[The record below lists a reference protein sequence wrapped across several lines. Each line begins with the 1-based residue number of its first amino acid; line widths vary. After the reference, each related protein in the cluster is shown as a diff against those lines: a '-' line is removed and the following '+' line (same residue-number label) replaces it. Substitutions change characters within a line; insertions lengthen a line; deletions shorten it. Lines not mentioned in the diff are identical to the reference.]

1 MLGDEMKM
9 TWLHHPQFCPR
20 VLTRRVTDEVLD
32 LLFLLG
38 RAVAA
43 RGRYFPLSRGF
54 KPNAYFMA
62 AHRLRRQGL
71 AVQTDLSGNTHQLT
85 LVPAGL
91 RRVSATLQPERL
103 WRQSWPGRW
112 YVLVYDIPESQHAY
126 RKMLRVHLKRLR
138 MGNLQGSV
146 WLSAR
151 DIRHDFD
158 DLARAAGLSEYAF
171 LFEAYTVLGQ
181 SGPTLAA
188 AAWDFNQ
195 LHQAHTWFLAALA
208 ETREQLAAGAWSAE
222 KLLALLREQQSAYLS
237 VMEEDPLLPA
247 ELWPDNYLG
256 PQVYQAHEALARQ
269 IISRL

>member
-1 MLGDEMKM
+1 MKA

-20 VLTRRVTDEVLD
+20 VLARRVTDEVLD

-38 RAVAA
+38 RVVAA
-43 RGRYFPLSRGF
+43 RGRYFSLSRGF

-71 AVQTDLSGNTHQLT
+71 VVQTDLLGDTRHLSLA
-85 LVPAGL
+85 PAGL

-112 YVLVYDIPESQHAY
+112 YVLVYDIPESKHGY
-126 RKMLRVHLKRLR
+126 RQVLRVYLKHLR

-158 DLARAAGLSEYAF
+158 DLTHAAGLDEYAF
-171 LFEAYTVLGQ
+171 LFEARTVLGQ
-181 SGPTLAA
+181 SGPALAA
-188 AAWDFNQ
+188 AAWDFHQ

-208 ETREQLAAGAWSAE
+208 ETRQQLSTGSWSAD
-222 KLLALLREQQSAYLS
+222 KLIALLREQQSAYLT
-237 VMEEDPLLPA
+237 VMEADPLLPA

-256 PQVYQAHEALARQ
+256 QQVYQTHRTLARQ